1 MATITWPATIDSSMP
16 DTAWRND
23 TSHSDGT
30 EDGSD
35 VVEGFHA
42 AQHNKLALFMAAAE
56 NELGA
61 DPSATFTSVAARL
74 NARLTC
80 RTTADQALAAN
91 TTALTNVT
99 NMVLPVATTGLDY
112 YFKFLVAFSMATIAT
127 AGLRLGV
134 TTPAIT
140 GYLSARVMIPR
151 TADANPAAGTAQS
164 AAPTVSVIEWPGYI
178 NSSGDSVVSDQV
190 PATGTIYVATVEGI
204 LSNPSATGNIQLQAS
219 SEVTGSTLTIKRGS
233 YGEIYIN

>member
-1 MATITWPATIDSSMP
+1 MATITWPASIDSSMP

-112 YFKFLVAFSMATIAT
+112 YFKFCVAFSMATIAT
-127 AGLRLGV
+127 AGLRLGI
-134 TTPAIT
+134 TTPAVT
-140 GYLSARVMIPR
+140 GYVSAKVLIPR
-151 TADANPAAGTAQS
+151 TADTNPAAGTAQA

-178 NSSGDSVVSDQV
+178 NSSGDSVVSDQI
-190 PATGTIYVATVEGI
+190 PAVTTVFIATVEGI
-204 LSNPSATGNIQLQAS
+204 LSNPSATGNIQLQAA

>member
-112 YFKFLVAFSMATIAT
+112 YFKFCVAFSMATIAT
-127 AGLRLGV
+127 AGLRLGI
-134 TTPAIT
+134 TTPAVT
-140 GYLSARVMIPR
+140 GYVSAKVLIPR
-151 TADANPAAGTAQS
+151 TADTNPAAGTAQA

-178 NSSGDSVVSDQV
+178 NSSGDSVVSDQI
-190 PATGTIYVATVEGI
+190 PAVTTVFIATVEGI
-204 LSNPSATGNIQLQAS
+204 LSNPSATGNIQLQAA

>member
-1 MATITWPATIDSSMP
+1 MVTITWPASIDSSMP

-112 YFKFLVAFSMATIAT
+112 YFKFCVAFSMATIAT

-134 TTPAIT
+134 TTPTVA
-140 GYLSARVMIPR
+140 GYLSAKVLIPR
-151 TADANPAAGTAQS
+151 TADTNPAAGTAQS

-190 PATGTIYVATVEGI
+190 PAITTIFIATVEGI
-204 LSNPSATGNIQLQAS
+204 LSNPSATGNIQLQAA

>member
-1 MATITWPATIDSSMP
+1 MATITWPASIDSSMP

-112 YFKFLVAFSMATIAT
+112 YFKFCVAFSMATIAT
-127 AGLRLGV
+127 AGLRLGI
-134 TTPAIT
+134 TTPAVT
-140 GYLSARVMIPR
+140 GYVSAKVLIPR
-151 TADANPAAGTAQS
+151 TADANPAAGTAQA
-164 AAPTVSVIEWPGYI
+164 AAPTVAVIEWPGYV

-190 PATGTIYVATVEGI
+190 PAITTVFIATVEGI
-204 LSNPSATGNIQLQAS
+204 LSNPSATGNIQLIFGS
-219 SEVTGSTLTIKRGS
+219 SMD
-233 YGEIYIN
+233 IYWQKFSGMNGYSCY